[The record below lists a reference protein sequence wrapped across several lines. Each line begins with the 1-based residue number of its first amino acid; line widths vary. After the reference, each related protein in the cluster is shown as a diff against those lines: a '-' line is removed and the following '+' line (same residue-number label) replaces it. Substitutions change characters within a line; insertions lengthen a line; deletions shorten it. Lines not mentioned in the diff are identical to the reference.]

1 MGASLCLHKQKSKET
16 RFQRD
21 YKMIKRRSE
30 LDGDPDP
37 TKDSQTEI
45 KVIFYIRMETNSRES
60 DIDIIARLKGAKK
73 SLVEEALACR
83 LIFKE
88 MGQVSKDS
96 EWYLI
101 SADWVS

>member
-37 TKDSQTEI
+37 TKDS
-45 KVIFYIRMETNSRES
+45 
-60 DIDIIARLKGAKK
+60 
-73 SLVEEALACR
+73 
-83 LIFKE
+83 
-88 MGQVSKDS
+88 
-96 EWYLI
+96 
-101 SADWVS
+101 